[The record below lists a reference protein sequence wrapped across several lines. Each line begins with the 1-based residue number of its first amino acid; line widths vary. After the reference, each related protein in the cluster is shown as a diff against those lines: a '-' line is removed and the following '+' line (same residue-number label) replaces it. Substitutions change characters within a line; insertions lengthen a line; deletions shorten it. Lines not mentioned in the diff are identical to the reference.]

1 MKTHLPDIIRLHLV
15 IFIYSL
21 STVFAK
27 LAGMQDIH
35 SAVFFAFVFLMFL
48 FLALY
53 AVLWQKA
60 LGRFALSV
68 AYANRA
74 ADLLW
79 GLVFGAAFFGERI
92 SVRSAVCVIL
102 VFFGIVL
109 VVRSDE

>member
-1 MKTHLPDIIRLHLV
+1 MKTNLPDIIRIHLV

-27 LAGMQDIH
+27 FAGMQDIH
-35 SAVFFAFVFLMFL
+35 SAVFLVFVFLMFL

-53 AVLWQKA
+53 AVFWQKA
-60 LGRFALSV
+60 LGRFALAV

-79 GLVFGAAFFGERI
+79 GLAFGAVLFGERI
-92 SVRSAVCVIL
+92 SVRAAVCVLL
-102 VFFGIVL
+102 VFSGIVL